1 MPEDPTLGEV
11 IRTMQTL
18 NARLDRFSAPEVYQF
33 QHDQLLAEIREI
45 QAARAAEKQAEEEK
59 ERQAE
64 ADRRAQEQRRQQDRR
79 MVFTALVAPV
89 LLLFLQLY
97 LTARGA
103 GS

>member
-1 MPEDPTLGEV
+1 MPDDPTSGEV
-11 IRTMQTL
+11 IRTMQAL
-18 NARLDRFSAPEVYQF
+18 NARLDRFSPPEVYQI

-45 QAARAAEKQAEEEK
+45 QDERAREKQAEDEK
-59 ERQAE
+59 ERRAE
-64 ADRRAQEQRRQQDRR
+64 AERRAQEQRRQQDRR
-79 MVFTALVAPV
+79 MVFTALIAPV